1 MDLALIARN
10 PQLTKQAEKLM
21 DDLGDYEA
29 LIAQALYVDQ
39 GTQNEEPASPPAA
52 ALSSYTQASSLLHA
66 QLLPASLKISDMD
79 SAAVDASYS
88 GQHANAADYGYAIL
102 ALALLAAVAM
112 VLGNRYHA
120 RRFRRRLSWMAVG
133 AVVCVMFG
141 FLGLVTQSSTADDLH
156 DAKKNAYDSIN
167 ALTRA
172 KAVSDDANAD
182 ESRWLLE
189 GRPQALQTSFF
200 QEATSVAAVPDVS
213 GEAAAADPQIYYS
226 GLTAAVGTVRLDA
239 AANSVSGVTI
249 GGYLGTELGNVT
261 FAGEGQAAYDTTKAF
276 EAYIQDDAT
285 IRADADSDNLSAAVA
300 FDIGTRPGQSNY
312 SFSRYTAALAHVIQV
327 NQGGFS
333 SGVSAGQGES
343 GAATWTT
350 VVVGEV
356 LLLLAATRSAL
367 VRLREYQ

>member
-1 MDLALIARN
+1 M
-10 PQLTKQAEKLM
+10 
-21 DDLGDYEA
+21 
-29 LIAQALYVDQ
+29 
-39 GTQNEEPASPPAA
+39 
-52 ALSSYTQASSLLHA
+52 
-66 QLLPASLKISDMD
+66 
-79 SAAVDASYS
+79 
-88 GQHANAADYGYAIL
+88 
-102 ALALLAAVAM
+102 
-112 VLGNRYHA
+112 
-120 RRFRRRLSWMAVG
+120 
-133 AVVCVMFG
+133 
-141 FLGLVTQSSTADDLH
+141 
-156 DAKKNAYDSIN
+156 
-167 ALTRA
+167 
-172 KAVSDDANAD
+172 
-182 ESRWLLE
+182 
-189 GRPQALQTSFF
+189 
-200 QEATSVAAVPDVS
+200 
-213 GEAAAADPQIYYS
+213 
-226 GLTAAVGTVRLDA
+226 RLDA